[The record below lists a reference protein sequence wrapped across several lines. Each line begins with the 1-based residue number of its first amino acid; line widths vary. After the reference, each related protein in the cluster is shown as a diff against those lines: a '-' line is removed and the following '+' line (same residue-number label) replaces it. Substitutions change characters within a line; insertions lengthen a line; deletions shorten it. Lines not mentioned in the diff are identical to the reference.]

1 MGLLGKADPTLVQ
14 GSRVYAQAN
23 IPGDMS
29 AIYTKRE
36 GTQKKWMDF
45 AQEVQTEWDN
55 KEKEWKTDL
64 AAGTEQGLIAIG
76 ELGLGTQNAWNNKIS
91 TDAVIAANNRYKGYK
106 NNRNPI
112 EERKIQAELTKF
124 ATNIKLNSERF
135 TRMSLISSEGGF
147 ITKGT
152 GNEIKL
158 WNLIMADFN
167 NDGKESNG
175 KYKDGDIVYTLGDL
189 SMTMTELENRLVER
203 SSVPGTEVQ
212 KIFNTVLANS
222 TNRPN
227 DDQHKS
233 DITNKIKN
241 IVFKRKDRINVMNSN
256 IEGIPV
262 TFFEAL
268 TGKDAGLQEQIY
280 NTLENL
286 SGFDDVNKDG
296 IDDNALFKWE
306 GEGEK
311 RKKVATEVKNF
322 DYTTAANAVLLQE
335 AILDSPYSSEILSEF
350 LVNNIFDNTY
360 KRYENNRVKT
370 NKGSGGVITTPTTL
384 NPDVDRIQKIV
395 SNQTIDLPDFRLLNL
410 NGGWVKYSDDGKS
423 FEFHNNKG
431 QVIDTVSMDNREGIR
446 LALYD
451 LTDIDTEKRITPNIT
466 VGTPTGEDI
475 KKAEAIQ
482 LQQKQYEDEQIKL
495 LRTPNRENT
504 KKKVEQIFNTSG
516 GNYFT
521 ANNPSNVTEAFTN
534 STYADM
540 GMKFKHIEKDSG
552 EWTAEDQLKHNE
564 EAWMRVFYEGKDR
577 STYKYFDTESSYF
590 LADFQKWFL
599 EVVDPKD
606 VAAFNKLEE

>member
-1 MGLLGKADPTLVQ
+1 M
-14 GSRVYAQAN
+14 
-23 IPGDMS
+23 
-29 AIYTKRE
+29 
-36 GTQKKWMDF
+36 
-45 AQEVQTEWDN
+45 
-55 KEKEWKTDL
+55 
-64 AAGTEQGLIAIG
+64 
-76 ELGLGTQNAWNNKIS
+76 
-91 TDAVIAANNRYKGYK
+91 
-106 NNRNPI
+106 
-112 EERKIQAELTKF
+112 
-124 ATNIKLNSERF
+124 
-135 TRMSLISSEGGF
+135 
-147 ITKGT
+147 
-152 GNEIKL
+152 
-158 WNLIMADFN
+158 
-167 NDGKESNG
+167 
-175 KYKDGDIVYTLGDL
+175 
-189 SMTMTELENRLVER
+189 
-203 SSVPGTEVQ
+203 
-212 KIFNTVLANS
+212 
-222 TNRPN
+222 
-227 DDQHKS
+227 
-233 DITNKIKN
+233 
-241 IVFKRKDRINVMNSN
+241 
-256 IEGIPV
+256 
-262 TFFEAL
+262 
-268 TGKDAGLQEQIY
+268 
-280 NTLENL
+280 
-286 SGFDDVNKDG
+286 NKDG

-451 LTDIDTEKRITPNIT
+451 LTDIDTEKRITPKIT

-482 LQQKQYEDEQIKL
+482 DEQIKL

-504 KKKVEQIFNTSG
+504 KKKVEQIFNTSE

-521 ANNPSNVTEAFTN
+521 ANNPGNVTKAFTN

-552 EWTAEDQLKHNE
+552 EWSAEEDPENDFNKYS
-564 EAWMRVFYEGKDR
+564 WMRVDFGDGGYE
-577 STYKYFDTESSYF
+577 YFDTESSNF
-590 LADFQKWFL
+590 QADFQKWFL
-599 EVVDPKD
+599 KVVDPQD
-606 VAAFNKLEE
+606 VAAFNQLSE